1 MDGSPQDVAGGSL
14 VAAAQGGD
22 EAAFEAL
29 VGPHR
34 RELHAHC
41 YRMLGSVHDADDV
54 LQEVLLRAWRG
65 LGGFQG
71 RSSVRAWLYRIATN
85 ACLNAIE
92 SRSRRFLPAD
102 VGPAAADAPV
112 TEAIWIEPYPGTSA
126 HAVDE
131 GGPVARYEQRESLE
145 LAFVAAL
152 QYLPAKQRA
161 ALILRDVL
169 GFSARDAAEVL
180 ETTTAAVNSALQCAR
195 VNAQTRIP
203 ERSQHATLRALD
215 DDQLRQVVGQYV
227 RALEDADLDAM
238 VALLSEDATWS
249 MPPSPDWYQGHEA
262 IGAFLLAGPFTT
274 RWRHIPTQASGQPAV
289 GCYAWDDAAGCYLS
303 HVLDVLTFDG
313 QQITAVTAFIDA
325 RLFRRFGLPAQLP
338 A

>member
-1 MDGSPQDVAGGSL
+1 MDGSPHDVAGGSL

-85 ACLNAIE
+85 VCLDAIE
-92 SRSRRFLPAD
+92 SRSRRFVPVD
-102 VGPAAADAPV
+102 VGPAGAGAPA
-112 TEAIWIEPYPGTSA
+112 TEAIWVGPYPGTPA
-126 HAVDE
+126 QAADE
-131 GGPVARYEQRESLE
+131 GGPAARYEQRESLE

-152 QYLPAKQRA
+152 QYLPARQRA

-180 ETTTAAVNSALQCAR
+180 ETTTAGVNSALQWAR
-195 VNAQTRIP
+195 VNAQARIP

-215 DDQLRQVVGQYV
+215 DDQLRQVVGQYM

-249 MPPSPDWYQGHEA
+249 MPPSPHWYQGHEA

-289 GCYAWDDAAGCYLS
+289 GCYAWDDTAGCYLG

-325 RLFRRFGLPAQLP
+325 TLFRRFGLPARLP